1 MKLNLKKKIKLNFN
15 ISKREKIMLIIL
27 GIAIIFTVYYK
38 LVYSK
43 QIIKVNQL
51 KAQKEEYNSKL
62 KGLQANIVLNKKLNQ
77 DLIATNAKVQEVS
90 KDFFPSIIEEKI
102 IVIIDGMLN
111 ENNVIS
117 DSITISEVSIETVA
131 KEKTEE
137 NTKTSLIEEM
147 VKKYIELMKGS
158 TSTAAKDIE
167 NKTENTSKDTTKE
180 QTSLEAKKITLKLN
194 FEGTHDDVMS
204 FIDEIKGFYKRIIIK
219 NINITAK
226 GEGIRGSMILD
237 FYAIPKLEEEDID
250 YNKWQYDGNYGKD
263 NMFKDNRKETVN
275 EANIQGIEIPDIGN

>member
-1 MKLNLKKKIKLNFN
+1 MKLNIQKKLKLNFN

-27 GIAIIFTVYYK
+27 GIAIIFTAYYK

-51 KAQKEEYNSKL
+51 KAQKEEYDTKL

-77 DLIATNAKVQEVS
+77 DLKATNAKVLEVS

-102 IVIIDGMLN
+102 IVIIDEMI
-111 ENNVIS
+111 NNNNIIS

-131 KEKTEE
+131 KEKVQE
-137 NTKTSLIEEM
+137 NAKTSIIEEM
-147 VKKYIELMKGS
+147 VKKYLELMKGS
-158 TSTAAKDIE
+158 IPTETKNSS

-180 QTSLEAKKITLKLN
+180 ETSLEAKKITLTLN
-194 FEGTHDDVMS
+194 FTGTHDDVMS

-226 GEGIRGSMILD
+226 GEGLRGSMVLD
-237 FYAIPKLEEEDID
+237 FYAIPKLGEEDID

-263 NMFKDNRKETVN
+263 NMFKDNSKETLN
-275 EANIQGIEIPDIGN
+275 EANLQGIEIPDIGN